1 MINRIRLYSEPQD
14 ESDPSTHPTN
24 GSGEHRVSVTLGEI
38 LPALRDAIL
47 SSKAW
52 VHDFAD
58 DRLEI
63 PKDLYDVR
71 KAYEQIRKAA

>member
-14 ESDPSTHPTN
+14 ESDPSTQPTN

-47 SSKAW
+47 SSKA
-52 VHDFAD
+52 
-58 DRLEI
+58 
-63 PKDLYDVR
+63 
-71 KAYEQIRKAA
+71 